1 MNIFGSYIFTILT
14 NIFKELDLIFSLSIM
29 KKIIS
34 RNPFTKAINKQYT
47 EISKDEVH
55 KMILRA
61 SQAYKIQQ
69 KRTIKDKVT
78 ILETLANNL
87 EKNNDKLANLIS
99 IETGKPI
106 KQSKGQVALV

>member
-1 MNIFGSYIFTILT
+1 
-14 NIFKELDLIFSLSIM
+14 
-29 KKIIS
+29 
-34 RNPFTKAINKQYT
+34 
-47 EISKDEVH
+47 
-55 KMILRA
+55 MILRA

-99 IETGKPI
+99 IETGKPT
-106 KQSKGQVALV
+106 KQSKG